1 MTLHPWASSTT
12 PWLWNPALPSLRV
25 SPEPP
30 RCLAVPGSQLSRAGV
45 GTNADLLAPSGLAP
59 SYSWESRAQLGAP
72 RTHRP
77 FLGTTW
83 HPAAT
88 ELGTLLTFN
97 HFIHIIKPMSET
109 AKLRLKR
116 YTIETTSK

>member
-45 GTNADLLAPSGLAP
+45 GTNADLLAPQG
-59 SYSWESRAQLGAP
+59 
-72 RTHRP
+72 
-77 FLGTTW
+77 
-83 HPAAT
+83 
-88 ELGTLLTFN
+88 
-97 HFIHIIKPMSET
+97 
-109 AKLRLKR
+109 
-116 YTIETTSK
+116 